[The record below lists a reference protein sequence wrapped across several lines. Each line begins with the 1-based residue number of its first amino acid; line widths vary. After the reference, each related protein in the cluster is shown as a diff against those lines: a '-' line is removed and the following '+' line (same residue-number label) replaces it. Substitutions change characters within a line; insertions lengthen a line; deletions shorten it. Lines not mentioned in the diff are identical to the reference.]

1 MKQPTIHPSAFV
13 APNATVLGDVQ
24 IGARSSVWFG
34 AVIRGDEAPIRIGD
48 ETSVQDNCTFH
59 GDQGKG
65 TTVGNRVTVGHN
77 AVVHAATVGD
87 DCIIGMGAII
97 LSGATVGKNCIVG
110 AGAVIKEN
118 DTIPDNSLVLGIPA
132 TVVRQLT
139 DKERERIKQNAHV
152 YVDLAQTYSV

>member
-1 MKQPTIHPSAFV
+1 V